1 MINKEPT
8 SQEHDFNWVESRN
21 ECSVSVEF
29 VAMQR
34 EVRKNVDDRN
44 DQCPSFKKHNRI
56 NLFEYE
62 NRIGHQQ
69 FCVRR
74 HDAYG
79 GRVCFQE
86 HENHILIEWIGMNGE
101 PAKAPIKIT
110 LTLNNEGEC
119 RYRIDMGECECLRWQ
134 ILRDS
139 LEGLFFL

>member
-1 MINKEPT
+1 
-8 SQEHDFNWVESRN
+8 
-21 ECSVSVEF
+21 
-29 VAMQR
+29 MQR

-119 RYRIDMGECECLRWQ
+119 RPNRGNVSVFAGRSSEIPW
-134 ILRDS
+134 RDC
-139 LEGLFFL
+139 FFSNRPHS